1 MKSKLN
7 LIILTISL
15 GMFLWSFSAGIVNIS
30 LPTISQFMDIDT
42 NLVSLIVIVHL
53 LVLTSFLLIFGRIGD
68 IYGYKKIYISGIA
81 LFTIGSYFCGISL
94 DFTELIIFRIVQGI
108 GSAMLLAMVP
118 AIISSIF
125 PNKSRG
131 RIFGY
136 ISLTTTLGITIGYG
150 VGGLLNEYI
159 GWNWIFLVV
168 VPFGILALILA
179 LKILPSSKKK
189 VKDHQFD
196 FIGAIL
202 IFLSVSTF
210 IIPFNVERSFNF
222 GMPLMF
228 LTFII
233 SFILGII
240 FFIWESK
247 HPEPLFDIKL
257 LKNFNI
263 TLSIIAGFMAT
274 LVLTGTIF
282 LLPFFLQLIMG
293 YSESFSGLIILI
305 PSLIFIFTGPLSG
318 YISDRIG
325 SRLPLI
331 IACIALITAVC
342 LLYILNQT
350 IGLIFIFIALGIRA
364 LSEGMFT
371 PANNKLVMSHSPIE
385 KIGNVSSLLNY
396 ARYLGLVMGVVVF
409 NTIFDITVS
418 NEATKI
424 LGVPSNGAF
433 QFSAPVDILLEGF
446 QKAFIVGIALSII
459 VLMFSILSKENEDY
473 VNSKD
478 EEILHVESN

>member
-7 LIILTISL
+7 LIIFTISF

-30 LPTISQFMDIDT
+30 LPTISQFLDIDT
-42 NLVSLIVIVHL
+42 NMVSLIVVVHL

-68 IYGYKKIYISGIA
+68 IYGYKRIYIIGIA
-81 LFTIGSYFCGISL
+81 LFTIGSYFCGISI

-118 AIISSIF
+118 AIISTTF
-125 PNKSRG
+125 PNETRG
-131 RIFGY
+131 KIFGY
-136 ISLTTTLGITIGYG
+136 ISLTTTLGLSMGYG
-150 VGGLLNEYI
+150 VGGLLNEYFA
-159 GWNWIFLVV
+159 WNWIFLVV
-168 VPFGILALILA
+168 VPFGIIALILA
-179 LKILPSSKKK
+179 LKVLQSSKKK

-202 IFLSVSTF
+202 IFLAISTF
-210 IIPFNVERSFNF
+210 IIPFNIERSFNV
-222 GMPLMF
+222 GIPLIIF
-228 LTFII
+228 TFII

-247 HPEPLFDIKL
+247 HPEPLFDIML

-318 YISDRIG
+318 YISDNIG

-331 IACIALITAVC
+331 IACVALIIAVS

-350 IGLIFIFIALGIRA
+350 IGLIFIFAALGIRA

-371 PANNKLVMSHSPIE
+371 PANNKLVMSHSPPE
-385 KIGNVSSLLNY
+385 KTGNVSSLLNS
-396 ARYLGLVMGVVVF
+396 ARYLGLIMGVVVF

-418 NEATKI
+418 NESTKI
-424 LGVPSNGAF
+424 LGVPSSGAF
-433 QFSAPVDILLEGF
+433 QFSAPVNILLKGF
-446 QKAFIVGIALSII
+446 QEAFIVGIAISII
-459 VLMFSILSKENEDY
+459 ILIFSVFSKENEDY
-473 VNSKD
+473 
-478 EEILHVESN
+478 LT